1 MTRAAKATLV
11 ASCILSSVIIW
22 GVHFQQSQEREV
34 NKYSLSLCRCAELN
48 TFLYKTMYQGV
59 LKDDERRKEK
69 LKKREADL
77 QESLRKRA
85 EYERVQTVRSN

>member
-1 MTRAAKATLV
+1 
-11 ASCILSSVIIW
+11 
-22 GVHFQQSQEREV
+22 
-34 NKYSLSLCRCAELN
+34 
-48 TFLYKTMYQGV
+48 MYQGV

-85 EYERVQTVRSN
+85 EYERVQTVSSSS